1 MNALTVLFAGNLA
14 AEAFKPVFGGKSAF
28 SLALERA
35 AAFPGTK
42 KVILLGNEGTEYP
55 MGGPARDPAC
65 SVIVREW
72 TVSILLKTLSE
83 ESEGFDFTY
92 YTWADTPFLDGE
104 LAGKLAERH
113 CRFAADYSY
122 ADGWPYGLAPELL
135 GPGTAGILCNI
146 AGDQSS
152 VTGTPGSAGIPGST
166 GTLGE
171 GPVERDSLFA
181 VLQKDINSF
190 DIETEIST
198 VDLRC
203 HRLNLAANSRR
214 NLLLLERFAAAGILE
229 AASPRAAVEKLIVE
243 KPELLRTLPNFF
255 PIQVSRACPG
265 QSHTGSCAFCPYRER
280 GQKARSDGPGSA
292 GGTRR
297 SSGTE
302 QPDSGGNPDGFM
314 APERFTE
321 LLDRIEAFAGDGVID
336 ISPWGEPA
344 PHPESEVLIEA
355 VLERPALSLVV
366 ETTGIGWKAG
376 APARIAEKALGST
389 GSRGSAGSQG
399 STGSRAAPPRKNGM
413 AAVSWIVSLNENDL
427 PFLPPEDTPGF
438 NTGGTGFAGVES
450 EAAAFARELAVHF
463 PAVSGR
469 NSVYVQAVRTKGAED
484 AIERFYRAWKKT
496 GLGIIIQKYNNYCGV
511 LPDRNAVDLSPIKRR
526 PCWHIMRDFVV
537 LIDGGVPFCANACPE
552 LWKGDGNV
560 LLGNAFTGSLDDIWK
575 HGEERYREHCREEYR
590 GICPDCD
597 EYYTYNF

>member
-1 MNALTVLFAGNLA
+1 MNALTALFAGNLA

-35 AAFPGTK
+35 AVFPGTK
-42 KVILLGNEGTEYP
+42 KIILLGNEGTEYP
-55 MGGPARDPAC
+55 TGGAALGPAF

-72 TVSILLKTLSE
+72 TVSLLLETLSGE
-83 ESEGFDFTY
+83 AEGFDLTY
-92 YTWADTPFLDGE
+92 YAWADTPFLDVE

-135 GPGTAGILCNI
+135 GPGTAGILCKI
-146 AGDQSS
+146 AGEPGSGA
-152 VTGTPGSAGIPGST
+152 GTP
-166 GTLGE
+166 GE
-171 GPVERDSLFA
+171 GPVERDSIFA

-198 VDLRC
+198 VDLRH
-203 HRLNLAANSRR
+203 HRLNLGADSRR
-214 NLLLLERFAAAGILE
+214 NLLLLERFAESGILD
-229 AASPRAAVEKLIVE
+229 AASPCAAVEKFIAE
-243 KPELLRTLPNFF
+243 KPEQLRTLPNFF
-255 PIQVSRACPG
+255 SIQVSRACPD
-265 QSHTGSCAFCPYRER
+265 QPHTGSCGFCPYRER
-280 GQKARSDGPGSA
+280 GEKARSGGPEPA
-292 GGTRR
+292 GGT
-297 SSGTE
+297 
-302 QPDSGGNPDGFM
+302 PDGFM
-314 APERFTE
+314 DPGRFAE
-321 LLDRIEAFAGDGVID
+321 LLDNIEAFAGDGVID

-344 PHPESEVLIEA
+344 AHPESEALIEA
-355 VLERPALSLVV
+355 VLERPALSLIV
-366 ETTGIGWKAG
+366 ETAGIGWKDKV
-376 APARIAEKALGST
+376 PARIAEKVKRSEGTQDSE
-389 GSRGSAGSQG
+389 RIQG
-399 STGSRAAPPRKNGM
+399 ASPRKNGM

-427 PFLPPEDTPGF
+427 PVPPDASLEPIR
-438 NTGGTGFAGVES
+438 

-469 NSVYVQAVRTKGAED
+469 NSVYVQAIRTKGAED
-484 AIERFYRAWKKT
+484 AIERFYRAWKKIDV
-496 GLGIIIQKYNNYCGV
+496 GIIIQKYNDFCGA
-511 LPDRNAVDLSPIKRR
+511 LPKRNAADLSPIKRR

-537 LIDGGVPFCANACPE
+537 LLDGSVPFCVNACPE

-575 HGEERYREHCREEYR
+575 RGEERYREHCREEYR

>member
-14 AEAFKPVFGGKSAF
+14 VEAFKPVFGGKTAL

-55 MGGPARDPAC
+55 TGDPADGPAF

-72 TVSILLKTLSE
+72 TVSLLLETLSRE
-83 ESEGFDFTY
+83 AEGFDFTY
-92 YTWADTPFLDGE
+92 YVWADTPFLDGE

-135 GPGTAGILCNI
+135 GPGTAGILYKI
-146 AGDQSS
+146 AGEPGS
-152 VTGTPGSAGIPGST
+152 VTGTPGSK

-198 VDLRC
+198 VDLRY
-203 HRLNLAANSRR
+203 HRLNLAADSRR
-214 NLLLLERFAAAGILE
+214 NLLLLERFAAAGITE
-229 AASPRAAVEKLIVE
+229 AASPCAAVEKLIAE

-255 PIQVSRACPG
+255 SIQVSRDCPG
-265 QSHTGSCAFCPYRER
+265 QSHTGSCAFCPYREQ
-280 GQKARSDGPGSA
+280 GQKALPCASNGTSGSVRS
-292 GGTRR
+292 
-297 SSGTE
+297 E
-302 QPDSGGNPDGFM
+302 DGFM
-314 APERFTE
+314 DPGRFAE
-321 LLDRIEAFAGDGVID
+321 LLDRIDAFAGDGVID

-344 PHPESEVLIEA
+344 LHPESEVLIEA

-366 ETTGIGWKAG
+366 ETSGIGWKSG
-376 APARIAEKALGST
+376 APARIAEKVK
-389 GSRGSAGSQG
+389 GSAGPQ
-399 STGSRAAPPRKNGM
+399 AAPPRKNGM

-427 PFLPPEDTPGF
+427 PFLPPEGAPDF
-438 NTGGTGFAGVES
+438 SAGGTGSADGES
-450 EAAAFARELAVHF
+450 EAAAFARELALCF

-469 NSVYVQAVRTKGAED
+469 HQVYVQAVRTKGAED

-496 GLGIIIQKYNNYCGV
+496 GLGIIIQKYNNFCGA

-552 LWKGDGNV
+552 LWKGGGDV
-560 LLGNAFTGSLDDIWK
+560 LLGNVFGGELDDIWRR
-575 HGEERYREHCREEYR
+575 GEERYREHCRETYR

>member
-1 MNALTVLFAGNLA
+1 MNALTVLFGGNLA
-14 AEAFKPVFGGKSAF
+14 GEAFKPVFGGKSAF
-28 SLALERA
+28 SVALERA

-42 KVILLGNEGTEYP
+42 KVIVLGNGGTEYP
-55 MGGPARDPAC
+55 AGNPAGGPAC

-72 TVSILLKTLSE
+72 TVSLLLKTLSE

-92 YTWADTPFLDGE
+92 YAWADTPFLDGE

-135 GPGTAGILCNI
+135 GPGTAGILCKI
-146 AGDQSS
+146 AGE
-152 VTGTPGSAGIPGST
+152 PGSGIGNP
-166 GTLGE
+166 GE

-203 HRLNLAANSRR
+203 HRLNLAADSRR
-214 NLLLLERFAAAGILE
+214 NLLLLERFAESGILD
-229 AASPRAAVEKLIVE
+229 AASPCAAVEKLVAE
-243 KPELLRTLPNFF
+243 KPEQLRTLPNFF
-255 PIQVSRACPG
+255 SIQVSRACPG
-265 QSHTGSCAFCPYRER
+265 GSHTGSCAFCPYSGR
-280 GQKARSDGPGSA
+280 GQKAP
-292 GGTRR
+292 
-297 SSGTE
+297 
-302 QPDSGGNPDGFM
+302 SGGPDEFM
-314 APERFTE
+314 DPGRFAE
-321 LLDRIEAFAGDGVID
+321 LLDNIEAFAGDGVID

-344 PHPESEVLIEA
+344 LHPQSEALIEA

-366 ETTGIGWKAG
+366 ETTGIGWKDK
-376 APARIAEKALGST
+376 APAVIAEKVKGSEGT
-389 GSRGSAGSQG
+389 RGSAETRDFAGTQ
-399 STGSRAAPPRKNGM
+399 AAAPRKNGM

-427 PFLPPEDTPGF
+427 PAPETPPL
-438 NTGGTGFAGVES
+438 AGSADSRERES
-450 EAAAFARELAVHF
+450 AAFARELAVHF
-463 PAVSGR
+463 PAVFGR

-496 GLGIIIQKYNNYCGV
+496 GLGIIIQKYNDFCGA
-511 LPDRNAVDLSPIKRR
+511 LPQRNAVDLSPIKRR

-537 LIDGGVPFCANACPE
+537 LLDGNVPFCANACPE

-575 HGEERYREHCREEYR
+575 RGEERYREHCREEYR
-590 GICPDCD
+590 GICPNCD